1 MANRVSRQMEAQLH
15 SNRVMDALTSTAAA
29 GLRSRLEALD
39 LLANNLANAQ
49 TTAFKADRELYRLYQ
64 SPDAFD
70 ASTDA
75 AETHRQPDL
84 PHRWTDF
91 RQGPL
96 TANGNPLD
104 VALEGEGFF
113 LVTDPKASGGPL
125 LMTRD
130 GHFRL
135 HPVAPAPGYPEY
147 PARLETTDGHV
158 VLGNDRL
165 PIIVNSRQ
173 ELSIDL
179 AGTIRQDGFERNR
192 LFVVSA
198 SQSAAAAAIKR
209 SGNYFSLD
217 ENASANTL
225 TGAANTRVHQGH
237 LEAANVEPAESAVR
251 LVNVMRQFETL
262 NRALQL
268 GGEMNRKA
276 VEEVARVS

>member
-1 MANRVSRQMEAQLH
+1 MAPRLH
-15 SNRVMDALTSTAAA
+15 NNCSMDALTSTAAA

-64 SPDAFD
+64 APEFPESPA
-70 ASTDA
+70 
-75 AETHRQPDL
+75 QPDL
-84 PHRWTDF
+84 PLRWTDF

-96 TANGNPLD
+96 TPNGNPLD

-113 LVTDPKASGGPL
+113 LAADPAAGGPL
-125 LMTRD
+125 LLTRD

-135 HPVAPAPGYPEY
+135 HPVAPAPGYPEN
-147 PARLETTDGHV
+147 PARLETTDGRV

-173 ELSIDL
+173 PLAIDS
-179 AGTIRQDGFERNR
+179 AGIIRQDGFERNR
-192 LFVVSA
+192 LYVVSG
-198 SQSAAAAAIKR
+198 SQPAAASGMKR
-209 SGNYFSLD
+209 SGNYFAFAESL
-217 ENASANTL
+217 ASPPPAR
-225 TGAANTRVHQGH
+225 AANARVHQGH
-237 LEAANVEPAESAVR
+237 LEAANVEPAEAAVR

-276 VEEVARVS
+276 VEEVARVG